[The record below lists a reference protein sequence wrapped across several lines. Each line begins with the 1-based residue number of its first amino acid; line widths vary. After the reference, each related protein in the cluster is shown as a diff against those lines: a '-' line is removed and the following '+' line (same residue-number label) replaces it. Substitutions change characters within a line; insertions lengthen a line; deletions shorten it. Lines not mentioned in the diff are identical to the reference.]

1 VLNRLLVEMCLVFV
15 CGFKRFCF
23 CVPVFVTLFAYV
35 SLFIDPPIIFCSV
48 QSLFFVCFLK
58 LSLRMVYLT
67 SGIDGKRLQKVGKG
81 YF

>member
-1 VLNRLLVEMCLVFV
+1 MFV

-23 CVPVFVTLFAYV
+23 YVPVFVMLFAYV
-35 SLFIDPPIIFCSV
+35 SLLLDPPIIFCSL

-58 LSLRMVYLT
+58 LSLEMVYHT
-67 SGIDGKRLQKVGKG
+67 YGIDRKRLQKVGKG